1 MSLASRVA
9 ARHLGQ
15 GLALR
20 VATRYVEAFQF
31 ETDKER
37 EKYLKEHPGADPS
50 RHTVKK
56 QKGAPGKAQPP
67 PKPKKPGVPAPEVP
81 QGKPPGEHPEEKPPG
96 EHKTEPPEK
105 KPPQGEH
112 PEEKPGEHP
121 ETPKKKV
128 VETLKGLSRGAL
140 NFLKKA
146 PEGVK
151 KFFQDDAH
159 RRTVLMKL
167 HSAIGRAPGK
177 MAQNLIKTAKEEV
190 HEFKTAGEG
199 VKASLSGKKMSKH
212 QKHAVRTVAIHMGI
226 TAAAAALSAT
236 GLTAGLA
243 FAAKAMAR
251 HVALKSVHRTFE
263 HLHTASELHHIGH
276 GILELMD
283 KFASKTAAGEDDPE
297 QVLAAIVM
305 KSVQEELANM
315 SEDDLREMLEHM
327 AKSGAG
333 QMKEAA
339 DTTPPGE
346 KLADLC
352 EQAET
357 VHKALRTMIRAF
369 PQVLKEAGH
378 VLDSQTL
385 VWQDAFIPYWRK
397 MDASLQALT
406 SIDDEI
412 EGVYLSLPRNK
423 MALQTM
429 ANVARD
435 ATADRLIPK
444 TARIEFAF
452 GNPQFQDG
460 RIAYHVDRLKKW
472 AEAFETW
479 NEKSIEVLHQTARKA
494 RRSV

>member
-1 MSLASRVA
+1 MTSRAS
-9 ARHLGQ
+9 Q

-20 VATRYVEAFQF
+20 VAARYVESFQF
-31 ETDKER
+31 DTDKER
-37 EKYLKEHPGADPS
+37 ERYLKEHPGADPS

-56 QKGAPGKAQPP
+56 QKGAPGKGQPP
-67 PKPKKPGVPAPEVP
+67 PKPKAPVAPGAPE
-81 QGKPPGEHPEEKPPG
+81 KKAPGGHGEEKPG
-96 EHKTEPPEK
+96 GKPPEK
-105 KPPQGEH
+105 KPHGE
-112 PEEKPGEHP
+112 PEEKDHGEP
-121 ETPKKKV
+121 EGKHEAPPKKKF
-128 VETLKGLSRGAL
+128 VETLKGLSRGAANL
-140 NFLKKA
+140 LKKA
-146 PEGVK
+146 PEEVK
-151 KFFQDDAH
+151 RFFQDDAH

-167 HSAIGRAPGK
+167 HSAIGKAPGK
-177 MAQNLIKTAKEEV
+177 MAQNLIKTARDEV
-190 HEFKTAGEG
+190 HEFKAAGEG
-199 VKASLSGKKMSKH
+199 VKAAISGKKMSKH
-212 QKHAVRTVAIHMGI
+212 QRHAIKTVTIHMGI
-226 TAAAAALSAT
+226 TTAAAALSAT

-263 HLHTASELHHIGH
+263 HLHTASELHPIGH

-283 KFASKTAAGEDDPE
+283 KFASRTAAGEEDPE

-339 DTTPPGE
+339 DARPPGQ

-357 VHKALRTMIRAF
+357 IHKSLRGMIRQF
-369 PQVLKEAGH
+369 PKILQEAGH

-397 MDASLQALT
+397 MDAALQALT

-412 EGVYLSLPRNK
+412 EGVYLGIPKNK
-423 MALQTM
+423 VALSTM

-435 ATADRLIPK
+435 ATSDRLIPK

-460 RIAYHVDRLKKW
+460 RIAYDVDRLKTW
-472 AEAFETW
+472 ATAFEDW
-479 NEKSIEVLHQTARKA
+479 NEKSIGLLHQTARKA
-494 RRSV
+494 LRSV